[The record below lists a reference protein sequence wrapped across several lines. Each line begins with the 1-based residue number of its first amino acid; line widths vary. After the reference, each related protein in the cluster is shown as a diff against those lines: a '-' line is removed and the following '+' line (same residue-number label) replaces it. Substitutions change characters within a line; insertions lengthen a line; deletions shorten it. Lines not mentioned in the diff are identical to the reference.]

1 MNKKTQTAIAAIF
14 TLSATTSFASE
25 RPCDIYEKAG
35 TPCVAAHSLARAL
48 FGNYDGNLYQV
59 RRADGTTKDIPV
71 DKAGGY
77 AKSSIQDEFCTG
89 TTCTISIIYDQ
100 TSYKNDLKKS
110 PPVFWL
116 KEGGK
121 EAIADKAPAYV
132 NGHKVYGFYRDAWSA
147 TGYRNN
153 NTKGV
158 ATGDEEESMYMVVDG
173 RHYNNSCCFNYGNAE
188 TTGNDDGPGTMECV
202 YFGDDTDWG
211 GPGQGK
217 GPWVAA
223 DLEDG
228 VFKGN
233 DAGYMWGK
241 THTTP
246 WPDALTI
253 DADYATAMLK
263 GPNNGTFVLKGGSA
277 QEGKLN
283 TMWDGPRKQGYSP
296 RKLQGAIVLG
306 NGGDGSDGGAGT
318 FYEGVMTIGCPPD
331 SIDDKVQAN
340 IVAAR
345 YGSKETRP
353 EPIDTVET
361 SIKDSIPDTVATEIA
376 KDSIPNTTIT
386 EPAKDSADT
395 SKSIEIKNQSLLLT
409 LNENISKTYTVFDI
423 QGNKITA
430 FHATNFNSEWN
441 KVQSKL
447 PNGIYVIKTQ
457 NKISP
462 SQKTTL
468 IKNKR
473 QLH

>member
-1 MNKKTQTAIAAIF
+1 
-14 TLSATTSFASE
+14 
-25 RPCDIYEKAG
+25 
-35 TPCVAAHSLARAL
+35 
-48 FGNYDGNLYQV
+48 
-59 RRADGTTKDIPV
+59 
-71 DKAGGY
+71 
-77 AKSSIQDEFCTG
+77 
-89 TTCTISIIYDQ
+89 
-100 TSYKNDLKKS
+100 
-110 PPVFWL
+110 
-116 KEGGK
+116 
-121 EAIADKAPAYV
+121 
-132 NGHKVYGFYRDAWSA
+132 
-147 TGYRNN
+147 
-153 NTKGV
+153 
-158 ATGDEEESMYMVVDG
+158 
-173 RHYNNSCCFNYGNAE
+173 
-188 TTGNDDGPGTMECV
+188 
-202 YFGDDTDWG
+202 
-211 GPGQGK
+211 
-217 GPWVAA
+217 
-223 DLEDG
+223 
-228 VFKGN
+228 
-233 DAGYMWGK
+233 
-241 THTTP
+241 
-246 WPDALTI
+246 
-253 DADYATAMLK
+253 
-263 GPNNGTFVLKGGSA
+263 
-277 QEGKLN
+277 
-283 TMWDGPRKQGYSP
+283 
-296 RKLQGAIVLG
+296 
-306 NGGDGSDGGAGT
+306 
-318 FYEGVMTIGCPPD
+318 MTIGCPPD

-340 IVAAR
+340 IVAAG